1 MKTAYARFGGTGRIV
16 VDDCPYCHRTHY
28 HNQPVGEGR
37 READCFRGEYILS
50 FDEPATLPPAE
61 EGNDDNIMACILF
74 AKSQGLAVAGD
85 AATDYAQLRAAVGR
99 LEGERDEWRRALQSL
114 TPGGSEFTE
123 PHECANYVRTRD
135 AERWEL
141 LKRMKRERDTL
152 AAALAADGE
161 RGTEENDDEIS

>member
-1 MKTAYARFGGTGRIV
+1 MSELEQARLEIALSAAENYRQ
-16 VDDCPYCHRTHY
+16 RA
-28 HNQPVGEGR
+28 EKA
-37 READCFRGEYILS
+37 EA
-50 FDEPATLPPAE
+50 
-61 EGNDDNIMACILF
+61 
-74 AKSQGLAVAGD
+74 
-85 AATDYAQLRAAVGR
+85 DYAQLRAAVGR